1 LARDC
6 KGLEATTTMAHLMP
20 MQSLSDMFLL
30 PIPLFEKIARP
41 IAVYLFLI
49 LCFRLS
55 GKRMLAQLNPFDL
68 VVLLILSNTVQ
79 NAIIGNDNSV
89 TGGLIGAVT
98 LLAFNSLV
106 VRGLSRHEWLERWVE
121 GKPDAVVENG
131 RLCADTLRREGISRY
146 ELEVAAHKQG
156 FDSLNDVERAML
168 APGGTM
174 LFFRHVPTTDEAR
187 QKELVDRLARIER
200 LISGKTPPA
209 AQ

>member
-1 LARDC
+1 
-6 KGLEATTTMAHLMP
+6 MAHLMP
-20 MQSLSDMFLL
+20 MPSLSDMFLL

-41 IAVYLFLI
+41 IVVYLFLV

-89 TGGLIGAVT
+89 TGGLVGAVT

-121 GKPDAVVENG
+121 GKPDAIVENG
-131 RLCADTLRREGISRY
+131 RLIAKTLRREGISRY

-156 FDSLNDVERAML
+156 FDSLNDIERAML

-187 QKELVDRLARIER
+187 QRELVDRLARIER

>member
-20 MQSLSDMFLL
+20 MPSLSDMFLL

-41 IAVYLFLI
+41 LVVYLFLV